1 MWFSRS
7 NINPHVQNILFYVF
21 LTPCHPQRIKLHARK
36 EFSKREENVQK
47 IRYTYL
53 LVTLSVTFCDISVLS
68 FISLHFFSRDWVT
81 RKNSNT
87 GTQIISSRHGLINY
101 IDTKQNIVILKNGPV
116 KGFCLSE
123 LIDCRYSQTWWYFRP
138 RFVNCCPSTFSLV
151 QLSLLPSFPVWISI
165 LYTRIKY
172 ARGRGYRVLG
182 LRRINTFRKVPLQVN
197 FVRWRTNLHC
207 LLWV

>member
-1 MWFSRS
+1 
-7 NINPHVQNILFYVF
+7 
-21 LTPCHPQRIKLHARK
+21 
-36 EFSKREENVQK
+36 VQK

-123 LIDCRYSQTWWYFRP
+123 LIDCRYSQT
-138 RFVNCCPSTFSLV
+138 
-151 QLSLLPSFPVWISI
+151 
-165 LYTRIKY
+165 
-172 ARGRGYRVLG
+172 
-182 LRRINTFRKVPLQVN
+182 
-197 FVRWRTNLHC
+197 
-207 LLWV
+207 